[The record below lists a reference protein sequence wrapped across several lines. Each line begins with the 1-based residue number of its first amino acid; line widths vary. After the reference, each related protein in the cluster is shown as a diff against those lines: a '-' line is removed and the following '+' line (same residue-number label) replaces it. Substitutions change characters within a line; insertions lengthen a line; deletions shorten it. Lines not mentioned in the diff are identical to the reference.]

1 MEAQWLRLHT
11 SNVRGEVSLPVW
23 GTKILL
29 AAWCSQKNKK
39 DVFISARSMII
50 LMLKSAIVAKNL
62 IVKKE
67 KKIKKKSRKLPGNIL
82 LLIYFHYLKTTLRSQ
97 IL

>member
-29 AAWCSQKNKK
+29 AAWCSQKKK
-39 DVFISARSMII
+39 DVFISPRSMII

-67 KKIKKKSRKLPGNIL
+67 KKN
-82 LLIYFHYLKTTLRSQ
+82 
-97 IL
+97 